1 MNYCHYT
8 LKANGQ
14 EFTSYSELLDYLDE
28 VFSNKNEL
36 KQLDKITDI
45 VFSRADRQASQIDK
59 LNSIKVEGLTLSQAS
74 MIDGEPSF
82 DQSRLNVLSFL
93 DMPQCNIE
101 GKPLVTPFNIDAYT
115 QESIKHLVEDLG
127 IDPESAEKQVSQEIE
142 QWKYLRNDAKFI
154 HLLGDSK
161 ILFENDDAK
170 YQDLIAD
177 SVPDSMQKVAISLR
191 DQLHGVWVK
200 EKGKYLNSKAIQGLN
215 VKAKLSGLDKEIF
228 GHIDWLFVGEDG
240 TLHMYALKTTTQSP
254 REWTGVKADKYR
266 YQLAFLKQM
275 LAYNGVNIKNID
287 LNVIPVRIA
296 YDSNGVVSS
305 AKVQA
310 TIQYSTKKSGNGYS
324 MHKFDKQ
331 VAHFIRIIQS
341 LIIYLLSLYLELQR

>member
-93 DMPQCNIE
+93 DMPQCNIDH
-101 GKPLVTPFNIDAYT
+101 KPLVTPFNIDAYT
-115 QESIKHLVEDLG
+115 QESIKHLVDDLG

-161 ILFENDDAK
+161 ILFE
-170 YQDLIAD
+170 
-177 SVPDSMQKVAISLR
+177 
-191 DQLHGVWVK
+191 
-200 EKGKYLNSKAIQGLN
+200 
-215 VKAKLSGLDKEIF
+215 
-228 GHIDWLFVGEDG
+228 
-240 TLHMYALKTTTQSP
+240 KT
-254 REWTGVKADKYR
+254 K
-266 YQLAFLKQM
+266 
-275 LAYNGVNIKNID
+275 
-287 LNVIPVRIA
+287 
-296 YDSNGVVSS
+296 
-305 AKVQA
+305 
-310 TIQYSTKKSGNGYS
+310 
-324 MHKFDKQ
+324 
-331 VAHFIRIIQS
+331 
-341 LIIYLLSLYLELQR
+341 